1 MNKDFEHIDSLIE
14 EVKKDKAADGA
25 NSSILNRYPVRFVL
39 FDNFAD
45 SKDFVS
51 ELIGLG
57 VTKMQKI
64 VDWMDKEHPDQ
75 ILTHSCLANC
85 IRQYIEDNSDS
96 DCIIVPFSEL
106 ARFYDNHTAK
116 EFETLVSDIK
126 GIQSATSGFNNR
138 QRVYIPMIGQ
148 YGKMSKFFSDS
159 QSVIW
164 HLVGSKQENGYHLT
178 LAQSTYQVA
187 GLEREF
193 TIVRSVTDW
202 LKVWRDENARP
213 DIISTSKS
221 IYALADNA
229 QPDNALSYTTCSNAY
244 EFLTKGL
251 HLDFGEIKY

>member
-1 MNKDFEHIDSLIE
+1 MNKDFEHIDRLIE

-57 VTKMQKI
+57 VAKMQKI

-85 IRQYIEDNSDS
+85 IKQYIEDNSDS

-178 LAQSTYQVA
+178 LAQNTYQVA

-213 DIISTSKS
+213 EIISTSKS

-251 HLDFGEIKY
+251 HLDFG

>member
-126 GIQSATSGFNNR
+126 GI
-138 QRVYIPMIGQ
+138 
-148 YGKMSKFFSDS
+148 
-159 QSVIW
+159 
-164 HLVGSKQENGYHLT
+164 
-178 LAQSTYQVA
+178 
-187 GLEREF
+187 
-193 TIVRSVTDW
+193 
-202 LKVWRDENARP
+202 
-213 DIISTSKS
+213 
-221 IYALADNA
+221 
-229 QPDNALSYTTCSNAY
+229 
-244 EFLTKGL
+244 
-251 HLDFGEIKY
+251 